1 MVGCFPRFSWRGVLR
16 LGSAG
21 QSDTEGVGE
30 EPSGKAAA
38 RRRPK
43 AKSIDSKHA
52 EHKGPWTGPA
62 ARRAL
67 AHPAFKD
74 GRSVDSPTLL
84 RVQWA
89 RRASLSDSD
98 GDFEEQDVRL
108 KHEMRQLLGETAVPP
123 SQRPA
128 PAAPAPI
135 LAVRQTALVAQLPAA
150 PPKRRLPAQHFE
162 RVPPWRQMGL
172 TIDIAEPK
180 TALGSGG
187 SRSSDEIRTSSAV
200 AVPFHHSHS
209 SPFRRVHQEA
219 ALLTQGQTSRSRAR
233 PQAPE
238 LGVTSNHTL
247 RDAVPVKREL
257 HSKNFLSSSP
267 GSLHEPENKRRH
279 SRPRNPARGSSL
291 SHGAEPPSGQEAG
304 IDTIGTIFLSSRSK
318 ITADRSQA
326 TFKAAEGQRATELR
340 GKSRQ
345 ASQRAPVTELCE
357 SVAQSVTAQSA
368 TTRRASRDRAD
379 QLRVSWNESP
389 TQWVSYSREKKLNR
403 WSAKYSRDR
412 LAVEGLC

>member
-1 MVGCFPRFSWRGVLR
+1 M
-16 LGSAG
+16 
-21 QSDTEGVGE
+21 
-30 EPSGKAAA
+30 
-38 RRRPK
+38 
-43 AKSIDSKHA
+43 
-52 EHKGPWTGPA
+52 
-62 ARRAL
+62 
-67 AHPAFKD
+67 
-74 GRSVDSPTLL
+74 DSPTLL

-98 GDFEEQDVRL
+98 GDVEEQDVRL

-200 AVPFHHSHS
+200 ATLFHHSHS
-209 SPFRRVHQEA
+209 SPFRPVHQEA

-238 LGVTSNHTL
+238 LGVTSNHIL

-304 IDTIGTIFLSSRSK
+304 IDTIGTICLSSRSK

-326 TFKAAEGQRATELR
+326 TFKAADDQRATELR

-345 ASQRAPVTELCE
+345 ASQRAHVTAR
-357 SVAQSVTAQSA
+357 SVAQSVTAQSV
-368 TTRRASRDRAD
+368 TTRQASRDRAD

-389 TQWVSYSREKKLNR
+389 TQWVSYSREKKLTR
-403 WSAKYSRDR
+403 WLAKTSRDR
-412 LAVEGLC
+412 FAVEGLC